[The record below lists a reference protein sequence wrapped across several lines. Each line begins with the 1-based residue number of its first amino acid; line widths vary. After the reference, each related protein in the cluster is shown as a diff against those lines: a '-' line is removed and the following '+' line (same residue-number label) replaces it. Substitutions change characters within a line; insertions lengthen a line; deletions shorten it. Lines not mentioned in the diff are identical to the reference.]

1 MLKRDAAL
9 AAATRRC
16 RMAGKAPGGRD
27 IRCDSRPARSPTVF
41 DVAREVGCSIATVLR
56 AINEPGRV
64 SASIRQRVLEVV
76 KRLGYVPN
84 GSARALRSAKFRL
97 MGAVIPT
104 ISHAIYTRLIESVQ
118 GRLSARGG
126 SRRVIAPCRCG
137 LRPQARSAPYPR
149 APRARGG
156 RRGAGPRPPSSGE
169 LQLNARSRSSL
180 RRELRRSR

>member
-1 MLKRDAAL
+1 VATISDAIQ
-9 AAATRRC
+9 
-16 RMAGKAPGGRD
+16 G
-27 IRCDSRPARSPTVF
+27 PARSPTVF

-104 ISHAIYTRLIESVQ
+104 LSHAIYTRLIASV
-118 GRLSARGG
+118 
-126 SRRVIAPCRCG
+126 
-137 LRPQARSAPYPR
+137 
-149 APRARGG
+149 
-156 RRGAGPRPPSSGE
+156 
-169 LQLNARSRSSL
+169 
-180 RRELRRSR
+180 